1 MIFIG
6 DLAPCVPWTRA
17 GLPVLALP
25 FGLGPHGM
33 PLAIQII
40 GRHGD
45 DARVLALGVRLARTA
60 SVV

>member
-25 FGLGPHGM
+25 FGFGPHGM